1 MWLVYN
7 SLLKEEF
14 CSSSRDV
21 FACVDIC
28 IRDVI
33 AFLAV
38 EVFSV
43 SIFFGNV
50 QTVFALLRAVWW
62 INQQNKLPLFF
73 CVVLQIVS
81 KLCICPVASLP
92 VEHFSFSSLSNAF
105 QIFYYK
111 CPIRQ

>member
-21 FACVDIC
+21 FACIDIC

-38 EVFSV
+38 EDFSF
-43 SIFFGNV
+43 SIFFCNV
-50 QTVFALLRAVWW
+50 QTVFALLRGVSW
-62 INQQNKLPLFF
+62 INEQHKFSLFF
-73 CVVLQIVS
+73 CLVLQIAS

-92 VEHFSFSSLSNAF
+92 VKHFSFSSLSNAF
-105 QIFYYK
+105 QIFYCK
-111 CPIRQ
+111 CSIR